1 MIIRTSKLET
11 NNLAVAPPPS
21 LDLEC
26 LSPLPYT
33 KYLFD
38 LCKGLR
44 ALHCKVLMKFAMIV

>member
-1 MIIRTSKLET
+1 MRTSKLEINT
-11 NNLAVAPPPS
+11 LAVAPPPS